1 MVIQKEKDFVQVL
14 NIEIYFI
21 KIGTDY
27 QKL

>member
-1 MVIQKEKDFVQVL
+1 MVIQKEKDFAQVL
-14 NIEIYFI
+14 HNEIYFI

>member
-14 NIEIYFI
+14 HIEIYFI